1 MPKPPRKAP
10 FKAVLLD
17 RDGTVIKE
25 KPGVYL
31 SDPAKVRLYKN
42 TFAAFK
48 LFKKAGYKI
57 FIVSNQSGIGRGYFS
72 AAQAAAV
79 NARMAALL
87 KKAAPI
93 KAVYCCPHAPQEH
106 CACRKPAP
114 QMGLQIIAKYKIDP
128 EKSFVIGDKKSD
140 IDFGRA
146 LGMGTVLVLTANGRA
161 QRAKYKR
168 ELRADKITRDLLGAA
183 KYILQKE
190 AGL

>member
-1 MPKPPRKAP
+1 MPAKAP
-10 FKAVLLD
+10 LKAVLLD

-31 SDPAKVRLYKN
+31 GDPEKVRLYKN

-72 AAQAAAV
+72 AADAAAV
-79 NARMAALL
+79 NARAAALL
-87 KKAAPI
+87 KKAAPVE
-93 KAVYCCPHAPQEH
+93 AFYLCPHAPQER
-106 CACRKPAP
+106 CRCRKPAP
-114 QMGLQIIAKYKIDP
+114 QMGLQIISKYKIDP
-128 EKSFVIGDKKSD
+128 RKSFVVGDKKSD

-146 LGMGTVLVLTANGRA
+146 LGMGAVLVLTANGGA
-161 QRAKYKR
+161 QRAKYKQ

-183 KYILQKE
+183 KYILRSE
-190 AGL
+190 ASSL

>member
-1 MPKPPRKAP
+1 MSKPPIKNP

-31 SDPAKVRLYKN
+31 GDPAKVRLYKN

-48 LFKKAGYKI
+48 LFRKAGYKI

-79 NARMAALL
+79 NARIAALL

-93 KAVYCCPHAPQEH
+93 EAVYCCPHAPEER
-106 CACRKPAP
+106 CNCRKPAP
-114 QMGLQIIAKYKIDP
+114 QMGLQIISKYKIDP
-128 EKSFVIGDKKSD
+128 KKSFVIGDKKSD
-140 IDFGRA
+140 TDFGRA
-146 LGMGTVLVLTANGRA
+146 LGMGTVLVLTANGGA
-161 QRAKYKR
+161 QRVKYKR
-168 ELRADKITRDLLGAA
+168 KLHADKITRDLLGAA
-183 KYILQKE
+183 KYILRRE
-190 AGL
+190 AFL

>member
-1 MPKPPRKAP
+1 MNKPPLKNP
-10 FKAVLLD
+10 HKAVLLD

-42 TFAAFK
+42 TFKAFK

-72 AAQAAAV
+72 AAAAAAV
-79 NARMAALL
+79 NARIAALL
-87 KKAAPI
+87 KNAAPI
-93 KAVYCCPHAPQEH
+93 QAVYCCPHAPREH

-114 QMGLQIIAKYKIDP
+114 MMGLQIIARYKINP

-146 LGMGTVLVLTANGRA
+146 LGMGTVLVLTANGGA

-183 KYILQKE
+183 KYILQRE
-190 AGL
+190 TDL